1 MRMRKGNEDVIKSIC
16 PFCHTEWDPNWLQV
30 EKSHDEVLE
39 KVTILGLVRT
49 TTHYAMTGILFYT
62 VINFGYAYA
71 PPVIGC
77 WYIAKLLMDK
87 YFPV

>member
-1 MRMRKGNEDVIKSIC
+1 
-16 PFCHTEWDPNWLQV
+16 
-30 EKSHDEVLE
+30 
-39 KVTILGLVRT
+39 
-49 TTHYAMTGILFYT
+49 MTGILFYT

>member
-1 MRMRKGNEDVIKSIC
+1 MKMLSKASARSAIRSGA
-16 PFCHTEWDPNWLQV
+16 PNWLQV